1 MSGEGAASAGR
12 LERVPIDQIRVYARN
27 PRRAMNP
34 EYDRIKQSIRERGLE
49 QPLIVADGADGAG
62 YVVSAGGNTR
72 LMILKELRAETGDD
86 RFATVECV
94 VRPWESDAA
103 VLIGHLR
110 ENDLRGAL
118 SFIDRAHA
126 VVELKKLLEAR
137 EGKPLAQRQLAA
149 RLTQSG
155 YAVSQT
161 LISCMVYAVE
171 ILEPLMPAAC
181 AGGLARRPIE
191 RIRALERAASTVW
204 NAHRLGTKAELT
216 ETFATLCRRSDGPDW
231 SFEALRNSVELE
243 LASAA
248 DARIHTIRLALDQAL
263 GDPLG
268 GTAKPPLPDA
278 EAPTIRPRA
287 PDGVETER
295 RNGPEYPETP
305 GVPPAMTNG
314 CAGQS
319 EAAPEPVTELG
330 ALRRE
335 AWTLAQRLAER
346 YGLGALVIETLDLGI
361 GFTVVD
367 VPDESLTSG
376 LDPETLG
383 RVSLLWWH
391 LVAAAE
397 LMVVGPEAVL
407 QALAPS
413 STLGRILKTGDA
425 DALFERVWTP
435 DPGQS
440 GDLLWRALP
449 EPDWRDLL
457 ELMRTYRRLHEV
469 ATTRGDALWEKHQD
483 KAGG

>member
-1 MSGEGAASAGR
+1 MTGEGAASAGR
-12 LERVPIDQIRVYARN
+12 LKRVPIDQIRVYARN
-27 PRRAMNP
+27 PRRALNP

-49 QPLIVADGADGAG
+49 QPLIVADSADGSG

-72 LMILKELRAETGDD
+72 LTILKELRAEAGDD

-94 VRPWESDAA
+94 VRPWESEAS
-103 VLIGHLR
+103 VLMAHLR

-126 VVELKKLLEAR
+126 IVELQKLLEAQ
-137 EGKPLAQRQLAA
+137 EGKRLSQRQLAA
-149 RLTQSG
+149 RLTESG

-161 LISCMVYAVE
+161 LISSMVYAVE
-171 ILEPLMPAAC
+171 VVAPLLPAAC

-191 RIRALERAASTVW
+191 RIRALEGAAGAVW
-204 NAHRLGTKAELT
+204 KAYRLGTKAEFG
-216 ETFATLCRRSDGPDW
+216 ETFSTLCRRSDGPDW
-231 SFEALRNSVELE
+231 SFEALRNAVELE

-263 GDPLG
+263 GETLSA
-268 GTAKPPLPDA
+268 TARPALPAA
-278 EAPTIRPRA
+278 EAPTLLLPA
-287 PDGVETER
+287 AEGVETQQS
-295 RNGPEYPETP
+295 NGTRDAEVPE
-305 GVPPAMTNG
+305 VAPAVTNG
-314 CAGQS
+314 CAGQKL
-319 EAAPEPVTELG
+319 AAPGTVTELD

-335 AWTLAQRLAER
+335 AWTLAHRLAER
-346 YGLGALVIETLDLGI
+346 YGLGALVIETPDLGI

-383 RVSLLWWH
+383 RLSLLWWH
-391 LVAAAE
+391 LVAAAD

-407 QALAPS
+407 QTLAPS
-413 STLGRILKTGDA
+413 STLSRILKTGDA
-425 DALFERVWTP
+425 ETLFERVWTP

-449 EPDWRDLL
+449 EADWRDLL
-457 ELMRTYRRLHEV
+457 ELMRTYRSLHEV
-469 ATTRGDALWEKHQD
+469 ARARGDALWVKHQD
-483 KAGG
+483 KVGD